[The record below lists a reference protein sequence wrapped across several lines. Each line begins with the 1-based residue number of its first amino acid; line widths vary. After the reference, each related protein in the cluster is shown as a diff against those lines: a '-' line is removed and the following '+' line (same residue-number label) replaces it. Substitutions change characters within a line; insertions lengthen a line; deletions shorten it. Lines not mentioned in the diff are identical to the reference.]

1 MMTPRKHVSALS
13 GAAFWLCAASAQAQ
27 QGAEAD
33 EWTGQWS
40 AEGLPF
46 VVEAL
51 ARDDRL
57 SISPVMPTNQGW
69 STSNGRIGDNS
80 ATIEAEY
87 QGVTA
92 RILIE
97 LVRDDTAIART
108 VSCRPDY
115 HFVCTLARNQQ
126 ALFHRQP
133 ASGPQ

>member
-1 MMTPRKHVSALS
+1 MMIPRKHLATVS
-13 GAAFWLCAASAQAQ
+13 GAVFWLCAASVQSQ
-27 QGAEAD
+27 QDGETD
-33 EWTGQWS
+33 DWTGQWS

-46 VVEAL
+46 VVEAR

-57 SISPVMPTNQGW
+57 AISPVMPTGQGW
-69 STSNGRIGDNS
+69 STSNGRIGDDS

-133 ASGPQ
+133 GSGPQ